1 MPIGLNDIKEINS
14 RMTSLSAIAFVGQN
28 ANGILAWWTQCIADR
43 MARFGISVETIDL
56 LQEGWPAKLD
66 ARLKQGRPDFCFSHQ
81 GIGMNL
87 ALESG
92 NLWTSLK
99 IPFIGIMGDAPYQA
113 PNLHSASGP
122 GKFFLYGVKEFAD
135 FYAHFMGGKN
145 FATVL
150 LPGYPSN
157 PHASAIPWHK
167 RDLELVFVK
176 TGADPQAIRAGWANL
191 PRLIRDVVEQA
202 SQTALAG
209 QKDTIG
215 QIVADAFAERQVHF
229 GNRLALF
236 MRSCWLVDSYVRAFR
251 ADRMARQVMRHGG
264 HIFGKWPHLEQAN
277 SRAVF
282 HGPIAAHELYKLYG
296 RSRILANTAPC
307 TLTGA
312 HDRIVAAFLSKAFTL
327 TDSSPARDESLG
339 IYPSYKSAPI
349 DDPAFPDAVDQRLS
363 EIRQMAKDPN
373 GTQMMLND
381 VFAKAEER
389 FGLDQ
394 FIAKMLELLLL
405 NNFEADSSFYE
416 FNA

>member
-1 MPIGLNDIKEINS
+1 
-14 RMTSLSAIAFVGQN
+14 
-28 ANGILAWWTQCIADR
+28 
-43 MARFGISVETIDL
+43 
-56 LQEGWPAKLD
+56 
-66 ARLKQGRPDFCFSHQ
+66 
-81 GIGMNL
+81 MNL

-122 GKFFLYGVKEFAD
+122 GKFFLYGVKEFVD

-176 TGADPQAIRAGWANL
+176 TGADPQAMRAGWANL
-191 PRLIRDVVEQA
+191 PKLIQDVVEQA

-229 GNRLALF
+229 GNRLAPF

-251 ADRMARQVMRHGG
+251 ADRMARQVMRHGVERPFVTRRDADING
-264 HIFGKWPHLEQAN
+264 AIRHA
-277 SRAVF
+277 
-282 HGPIAAHELYKLYG
+282 IA
-296 RSRILANTAPC
+296 
-307 TLTGA
+307 
-312 HDRIVAAFLSKAFTL
+312 
-327 TDSSPARDESLG
+327 
-339 IYPSYKSAPI
+339 
-349 DDPAFPDAVDQRLS
+349 
-363 EIRQMAKDPN
+363 
-373 GTQMMLND
+373 
-381 VFAKAEER
+381 R
-389 FGLDQ
+389 FGFAGGGRRSVGFQGLGS
-394 FIAKMLELLLL
+394 FGGVSELSVWRCPVEQGEMAAESRPGG
-405 NNFEADSSFYE
+405 FELTQRRRERCNLGVEDVEDWFGHGWQTPLSRRIFSEMGCGDSG
-416 FNA
+416 

>member
-1 MPIGLNDIKEINS
+1 
-14 RMTSLSAIAFVGQN
+14 MTNLSAIAFVGQN

-81 GIGMNL
+81 GMGINL
-87 ALESG
+87 SLESG

-113 PNLHSASGP
+113 PYLHSASGP

-135 FYAHFMGGKN
+135 FYTHFMKGKN
-145 FATVL
+145 IATVL
-150 LPGYPSN
+150 PPGYPSN
-157 PHASAIPWHK
+157 PHASATPWHK

-176 TGADPQAIRAGWANL
+176 TGADPQTIRAGWANL

-202 SQTALAG
+202 TQTALAG

-215 QIVADAFAERQVHF
+215 QIVADAFAEHQVHF

-236 MRSCWLVDSYVRAFR
+236 MRSCWLVDSYVRAVR
-251 ADRMARQVMRHGG
+251 ADRMARQIMRHGG
-264 HIFGKWPHLEQAN
+264 HIFGQWPHLEQAN

-282 HGPIAAHELYKLYG
+282 HGPIAAHELNKLYG
-296 RSRILANTAPC
+296 RSRILANTVPC

-312 HDRIVAAFLSKAFTL
+312 HDRILASFLSKAFTL
-327 TDSSPARDESLG
+327 TDSSQARDESLG

-394 FIAKMLELLLL
+394 FIAKILELLLL

>member
-1 MPIGLNDIKEINS
+1 
-14 RMTSLSAIAFVGQN
+14 
-28 ANGILAWWTQCIADR
+28 
-43 MARFGISVETIDL
+43 
-56 LQEGWPAKLD
+56 
-66 ARLKQGRPDFCFSHQ
+66 
-81 GIGMNL
+81 MNL

-113 PNLHSASGP
+113 PYLHSTSGP

-135 FYAHFMGGKN
+135 FYAHFMGGKS

-229 GNRLALF
+229 GNRLAPF

-282 HGPIAAHELYKLYG
+282 HGPIAAHELNKLYG
-296 RSRILANTAPC
+296 RSRILANTVPC

-312 HDRIVAAFLSKAFTL
+312 HDRILASFLSKAFTL
-327 TDSSPARDESLG
+327 TDSSQARDESLG

-416 FNA
+416 FTA

>member
-1 MPIGLNDIKEINS
+1 
-14 RMTSLSAIAFVGQN
+14 MTNLSAIAFVGQN

-81 GIGMNL
+81 GMGMNL
-87 ALESG
+87 SLESG

-113 PNLHSASGP
+113 PYLHSASGP

-135 FYAHFMGGKN
+135 FYTHFMKGKN
-145 FATVL
+145 IATVL
-150 LPGYPSN
+150 PPGYPSN
-157 PHASAIPWHK
+157 PHASATPWHK

-176 TGADPQAIRAGWANL
+176 TGADPQTIRAGWANL

-202 SQTALAG
+202 TQTALAG

-215 QIVADAFAERQVHF
+215 QIVADAFAEHQVHF

-236 MRSCWLVDSYVRAFR
+236 MRSCWLVDSYVRAVR
-251 ADRMARQVMRHGG
+251 ADRMARQIMRHGG
-264 HIFGKWPHLEQAN
+264 HIFGQWPHLEQAN

-282 HGPIAAHELYKLYG
+282 HGPIAAHELNKLYG

-307 TLTGA
+307 TLTGS
-312 HDRIVAAFLSKAFTL
+312 HDRILAAFLSKSFTL
-327 TDSSPARDESLG
+327 TDSSQARDESLG
-339 IYPSYKSAPI
+339 IYPSYKSVPI
-349 DDPAFPDAVDQRLS
+349 NDPVFPDAVDLRLA
-363 EIRQMAKDPN
+363 EIRQMAKDPA
-373 GTQMMLND
+373 GTQMMLDD
-381 VFAKAEER
+381 VYAKAEER

-394 FIAKMLELLLL
+394 FITKMLELILL
-405 NNFEADSSFYE
+405 NALEADSSFYE